1 MTVHQITPMVLKRR
15 TVSRLAASHPKL
27 RSMEQKA
34 HTTAINTY
42 TAEILKHL
50 TELEATC
57 KISPQLIQSQ
67 PQITIAMRP
76 ILFDFLMDVHNRLK
90 LSNQTFFLMINIIDR
105 YCSLR
110 IVRKDHFQLLGL
122 TALWLASKYCDS
134 KHKVPSIEFLRAT
147 CCNCYSKNLFVE
159 MESHILKS
167 LNWEVGSPSHDSFI
181 DLLLKENFLNF
192 KPERIND
199 IKYGANYLCQLSQF
213 FTRITFNYSIS
224 MISIASVLIM
234 TNSLTLINENQ
245 FVHFNTQTNNNGKLN
260 KLCSLMLNVIRE
272 NPLPPSF
279 QTKYFKNFKNDEPNN
294 LLSIQHYS
302 SELTTQLYSS
312 IPTTPL
318 YQTPITSRT
327 SSTSSQSSTTSSVMS
342 KNSTNS
348 SLITPPNS
356 CTASPI
362 EFNAGHTNN
371 NSLESNNNNINNNSN
386 NGKHSLHENLK
397 IQCLANFSANYTTTK
412 ATKISSSLSQ
422 VQHDIE
428 RKRTNS
434 WDNIEETFIENHDA
448 TTCHNY
454 KKYLSDESAHDI

>member
-1 MTVHQITPMVLKRR
+1 MSVHSVTPMGLKRR
-15 TVSRLAASHPKL
+15 TVARLAASHPQL

-34 HTTAINTY
+34 HTSAINTY
-42 TAEILKHL
+42 SAEILQHL
-50 TELEATC
+50 TKLESTC
-57 KISPQLIQSQ
+57 KTSPQLIQSQ
-67 PQITIAMRP
+67 PQITVAMRP

-122 TALWLASKYCDS
+122 TALWLASKYSDS
-134 KHKVPSIEFLRAT
+134 KHKVPSIDFLRAT

-167 LNWEVGSPSHDSFI
+167 LNWEVGSPSHDSFV

-192 KPERIND
+192 KNERINE
-199 IKYGANYLCQLSQF
+199 IKHGANYLCQLSQF

-234 TNSLTLINENQ
+234 TNSLTLSNDNQ

-279 QTKYFKNFKNDEPNN
+279 QTKYFKNYANDEPNS
-294 LLSIQHYS
+294 LFSIEHYAN
-302 SELTTQLYSS
+302 ELTSQLYSS

-318 YQTPITSRT
+318 YQTPMASRT
-327 SSTSSQSSTTSSVMS
+327 SSTSSQSSTVSSIMS
-342 KNSTNS
+342 KNSATS
-348 SLITPPNS
+348 SLMTPPSS

-362 EFNAGHTNN
+362 EFNAGHVNTN
-371 NSLESNNNNINNNSN
+371 SMKPLQ
-386 NGKHSLHENLK
+386 ENLK
-397 IQCLANFSANYTTTK
+397 LQCLSNFSANYTTN
-412 ATKISSSLSQ
+412 AQSSEPEQ
-422 VQHDIE
+422 EIE

-434 WDNIEETFIENHDA
+434 WDQTEEVDGKSHI
-448 TTCHNY
+448 Y
-454 KKYLSDESAHDI
+454 KKYLSNEAIHEN